1 MFEHAAKTDLTL
13 KLLTLRFMK
22 KFHQPNDE
30 FRAYPEK
37 EKKNGNQKM
46 KWISLSWVVA
56 HRTPAQP
63 HKSQPPSN
71 RQPAPAADP
80 LHRRRGR
87 AAGVPPNDSARQYQ
101 HHLVEPSG
109 PAKTLNS
116 QETVCFRSAT
126 ETPASPVQEERCRL
140 GGVHRARRTTIQP
153 CHRGAAGG
161 SGRHV

>member
-71 RQPAPAADP
+71 RQPAPAAG
-80 LHRRRGR
+80 LKE
-87 AAGVPPNDSARQYQ
+87 AVICVAVPVCDGPRPTIDLSISFFGFHFFSLFLDMPWI
-101 HHLVEPSG
+101 HHLVDEIFSWI
-109 PAKTLNS
+109 
-116 QETVCFRSAT
+116 
-126 ETPASPVQEERCRL
+126 
-140 GGVHRARRTTIQP
+140 GVSEAWVLDLSLLHAQTF
-153 CHRGAAGG
+153 CAD
-161 SGRHV
+161 